1 MISAAEIATRIK
13 RLPIFP
19 EAPAR
24 LAALLS
30 KGSSTVDD
38 FERVIKPDPG
48 LTANILRLA
57 NSAHFGLTRRIA
69 SAREAITILGLK
81 RVYDVATM
89 AAMQRLLPKTIPGY
103 EVSSEGFWRHS
114 VAVASFADNLGRALN
129 VATPAVVFTSGLMH
143 DIGKLVL
150 GEYLALHAVPV
161 LEKLRSEG
169 KSLVGAEREIL
180 GLDHSEVGADVATQW
195 KLPEEVVAVI
205 RWHHD
210 PDRVPEGVSRAC
222 VDLTHIAD
230 GMAHSFGYG
239 ADIGELHRTLDLTTY
254 DRLKLAPQ
262 VLERVVA
269 GSFADIEGLTALVA
283 SGGDRGG
290 SS

>member
-1 MISAAEIATRIK
+1 MISTTEIATRVK

-24 LAALLS
+24 LAALMAKS
-30 KGSSTVDD
+30 NTGVDD
-38 FERVIKPDPG
+38 FEQVIKPDPG

-57 NSAHFGLTRRIA
+57 NSAYFGLTRRIA
-69 SAREAITILGLK
+69 SAREAITLLGLK

-89 AAMQRLLPKTIPGY
+89 AAMQRVLPKTIPGY

-114 VAVASFADNLGRALN
+114 VAVASFADHLGRALG
-129 VATPAVVFTSGLMH
+129 VAAPETVFTSGLMH

-150 GEYLALHAVPV
+150 GEFLAHHAVPI

-180 GLDHSEVGADVATQW
+180 GVDHSDVGADVAAQW
-195 KLPEEVVAVI
+195 KLPDQVVAVI
-205 RWHHD
+205 RWHHH
-210 PDRVPEGVSRAC
+210 PDKVPAGVPREC
-222 VDLTHIAD
+222 VDLTHVAD
-230 GMAHSFGYG
+230 AMAHSFGYG
-239 ADIGELHRTLDLTTY
+239 ADIGELHRALDLTTY

-262 VLERVVA
+262 VVEKVVA
-269 GSFADIEGLTALVA
+269 GSFADIEGLTSLVG
-283 SGGDRGG
+283 SDDTGGTP
-290 SS
+290 

>member
-1 MISAAEIATRIK
+1 MMSAAEIAVRIK

-24 LAALLS
+24 LAALLANGNAGVS
-30 KGSSTVDD
+30 E
-38 FERVIKPDPG
+38 FEQVIKPDPG

-69 SAREAITILGLK
+69 SAREAIAILGLK

-114 VAVASFADNLGRALN
+114 VAVASFADNLARAVG
-129 VATPAVVFTSGLMH
+129 VATPATVFTAALMH

-150 GEYLALHAVPV
+150 GEFLALHAVPI
-161 LEKLRSEG
+161 LEKLRDEG

-180 GLDHSEVGADVATQW
+180 GLDHTDVGAEVAAHW
-195 KLPEEVVAVI
+195 KLPEAVVATI
-205 RWHHD
+205 RWHHN
-210 PDRVPEGVSRAC
+210 PSKVPANAAREC

-230 GMAHSFGYG
+230 VMAHSFGYG
-239 ADIGELHRTLDLTTY
+239 ADIGELHRALDLETY

-262 VLERVVA
+262 VVENVVA
-269 GSFADIEGLTALVA
+269 GSFADIEGLTALA
-283 SGGDRGG
+283 GSGDRGG
-290 SS
+290 TP